1 MCESAYTRMVLS
13 DKDIID
19 ELINGELSI
28 KPYTEEHVEPA
39 SMDLQLGDSFKKS
52 NGILNTESGE
62 FVQPVS
68 LSNDTDCI
76 DWKRTNDDVLIKP
89 GDFVLAS
96 TKEYVEIP
104 DYLVGQVE
112 GRSSIG
118 RMGIS
123 IHQTAGY
130 IDPGFNGNI
139 TLELTNH
146 GPVEV
151 LLSSGDRVCQIVFDR
166 LVQPAETPYGHD
178 DSQYQDQSGPE
189 PSGMSF

>member
-1 MCESAYTRMVLS
+1 VCESAYTRMVLS
-13 DKDIID
+13 DKDIKY
-19 ELINGELSI
+19 EVINGGLMIE
-28 KPYTEEHVEPA
+28 PYAEKHVEPA
-39 SMDLQLGDSFKKS
+39 SMDLRLGESFKKS
-52 NGILNTESGE
+52 NGISNTESGE

-68 LSNDTDCI
+68 LSSNTDCI
-76 DWKRTNDDVLIKP
+76 DWKSTNNDVLLQP

-96 TKEYVEIP
+96 TKEYIEIP

-151 LLSSGDRVCQIVFDR
+151 LLSRGDRVCQIVFNR
-166 LVQPAETPYGHD
+166 LSQPAEDPYGHE
-178 DSQYQDQSGPE
+178 DSQYQNQSGPE
-189 PSGMSF
+189 TSGMSF